1 MGSARI
7 SAGTLGGLAVKPDLQ
22 HVEPFELEAFWW
34 RPGAPK
40 TEAPHHGTVRF
51 DPEGGLWL
59 TVFGWYNDYQ
69 PATPLQVPFVHGV
82 SFGGKPITLLEL
94 VASQHT
100 GQLFGGYSRDEL
112 RASWLLEGVH
122 VDSSEALVLE
132 RARVRYRGL
141 SEWLAEPAVTENGR
155 DLLESVEVNAAG
167 ARISFGFDRV
177 DQKPSRFESR
187 QKRLGTALFE
197 FPSPVSLKDCVQDW
211 VGAVQDLLV
220 FATREQS
227 LVEAVTVSFWDP
239 SIAEKIAPAIRA
251 GAPNRDWNR
260 VDVRIAYRHGVRL
273 APKRHPYE
281 RILFGPAA
289 LGESASDVLGRFF
302 DLHRQLR
309 PVATVLFNELNLA
322 VPSLEKRV
330 ITLMAF
336 AEAYHRELHDDR
348 PLSRADHRRF
358 RKEMLG
364 AIDDEHA
371 RAVYAARLDYAN
383 EQSAKERLDELF
395 DRASTVLAELD
406 KSAGS
411 LPRQLVATRN
421 RYVHWGEPSEH
432 VLDFQ
437 PLIDALRTLI
447 VVVQVNLLLDLEVE
461 AKLIERLIQ
470 KSYLGQNV
478 L

>member
-1 MGSARI
+1 MACRSAASR
-7 SAGTLGGLAVKPDLQ
+7 S
-22 HVEPFELEAFWW
+22 
-34 RPGAPK
+34 RCSS
-40 TEAPHHGTVRF
+40 
-51 DPEGGLWL
+51 WL
-59 TVFGWYNDYQ
+59 RRST
-69 PATPLQVPFVHGV
+69 
-82 SFGGKPITLLEL
+82 
-94 VASQHT
+94 
-100 GQLFGGYSRDEL
+100 
-112 RASWLLEGVH
+112 RASSL
-122 VDSSEALVLE
+122 VDTAETSYVLAGYWRGFTSIPPKPSYSSE
-132 RARVRYRGL
+132 ARVRYRGL

-197 FPSPVSLKDCVQDW
+197 FPSPVSLKDCVQGW

-260 VDVRIAYRHGVRL
+260 VDVRIVYRHGVRL

-348 PLSRADHRRF
+348 PLSRADHPKVPQGNAGR
-358 RKEMLG
+358 
-364 AIDDEHA
+364 
-371 RAVYAARLDYAN
+371 
-383 EQSAKERLDELF
+383 
-395 DRASTVLAELD
+395 DR
-406 KSAGS
+406 
-411 LPRQLVATRN
+411 
-421 RYVHWGEPSEH
+421 
-432 VLDFQ
+432 
-437 PLIDALRTLI
+437 
-447 VVVQVNLLLDLEVE
+447 
-461 AKLIERLIQ
+461 
-470 KSYLGQNV
+470 
-478 L
+478 